1 MQIGT
6 AIEKTRQFFEAMHV
20 PTRFSDYNLAG
31 FDIEQILSLSQRHS
45 MVNLGERS
53 DVTLEMMRK
62 ILNLSL

>member
-1 MQIGT
+1 
-6 AIEKTRQFFEAMHV
+6 
-20 PTRFSDYNLAG
+20 
-31 FDIEQILSLSQRHS
+31 LSQRHS